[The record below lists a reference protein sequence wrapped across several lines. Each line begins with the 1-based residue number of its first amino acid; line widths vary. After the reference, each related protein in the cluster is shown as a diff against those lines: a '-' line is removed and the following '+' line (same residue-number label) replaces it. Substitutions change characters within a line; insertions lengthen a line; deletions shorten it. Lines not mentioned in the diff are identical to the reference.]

1 MKKLLVALTVTGI
14 MIGSLATLSTASSTI
29 NSFGFS
35 NRYNGSYYY
44 DLAWGNVTVT
54 GANATTDVFVYLKK
68 NGDWKAGKRTTCKG
82 GKNGLTYTC
91 YSNSIQGSGST
102 GSRVICVDY

>member
-14 MIGSLATLSTASSTI
+14 MIGSLATLSAASSRL
-29 NSFGFS
+29 NSFGFG

-54 GANATTDVFVYLKK
+54 GASAKTDVYVYLKK
-68 NGDWKAGKRTTCKG
+68 GGEWKAGKKTTCKG
-82 GKNGLTYTC
+82 SKNGLTYTC
-91 YSNSIQGSGST
+91 YSNSIQGSGSN
-102 GSRVICVDY
+102 GARVTRIDY